1 MRHNKKETMKTIL
14 LVFLVISSIA
24 LSYLITTYQP
34 DYEIFTRKS
43 GQKATEGK
51 DSSALLNFLTPD
63 SIAKT
68 DAGAREEPPVKGSIT
83 KVATVNAVKDRGKLK
98 EILSVLAKSESTEAR
113 VKSVGAEE
121 LFGNNN
127 KEKLTINYSVTLESS
142 LLKSLLFSEEN
153 SNITVEFDTIV
164 LLKEKP
170 DTIYLYK
177 KDDKNYLQITLKDEI
192 YSRVNSKFNEKK
204 QSYAK
209 YSLNNRFIY
218 LKESDEDNVID
229 EYSAEEIS
237 LNRLA
242 KDIFEKKDNLRISNE
257 DEVTD
262 GYGILRSI
270 NNRLVYT
277 NPSNEG
283 GKEVGATVAINNTMS
298 FLGLGYIGDT
308 DYQLTTALEGIT
320 IFQEAYKDSIAF
332 SKEGHA
338 DIISEDNSSGI
349 YKLTSPKIL
358 TKTYLSS
365 KEAEL
370 YSIEKTEYVIN
381 YLYERVNLKEIG
393 DIVLG
398 YDKVY
403 NKDRNSFSYVP
414 AWYVKYNDRY
424 MSFKKLKEMIDKGER
439 L

>member
-51 DSSALLNFLTPD
+51 DNSALLNFLTPD
-63 SIAKT
+63 SITKT

-209 YSLNNRFIY
+209 YNLNNRFIY

-262 GYGILRSI
+262 GYGILQSI
-270 NNRLVYT
+270 NNRVVYT

-283 GKEVGATVAINNTMS
+283 GKEGGATVAINNTMS
-298 FLGLGYIGDT
+298 CLGLGYIGDT

-320 IFQEAYKDSIAF
+320 IFQEAYKYSIAF